1 MSKYEQIQNCSIAKD
16 KFLIQFIDLSIDIS
30 KYEMLLLLHT
40 NIIKWRRTK
49 IKIYVAVGV
58 FFYCYQH
65 MIFFIDGNDEKKN
78 FYWFSLFSYWFFY
91 LNVNNIDLIDMIIN
105 QKEILKKSNFWKS
118 YDFFKLLKNLIGGE
132 LVLTHL

>member
-1 MSKYEQIQNCSIAKD
+1 MELYLIHMSKYEQIQNCSIAKD

-58 FFYCYQH
+58 FFLLL
-65 MIFFIDGNDEKKN
+65 
-78 FYWFSLFSYWFFY
+78 ST
-91 LNVNNIDLIDMIIN
+91 
-105 QKEILKKSNFWKS
+105 
-118 YDFFKLLKNLIGGE
+118 YDFLY
-132 LVLTHL
+132 